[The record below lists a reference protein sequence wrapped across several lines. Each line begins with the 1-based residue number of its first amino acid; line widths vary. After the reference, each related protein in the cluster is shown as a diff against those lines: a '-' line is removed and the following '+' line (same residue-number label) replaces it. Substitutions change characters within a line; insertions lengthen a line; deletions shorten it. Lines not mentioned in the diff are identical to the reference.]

1 MAKKNNKLIIGGIIV
16 VAILVILSIFIFSKI
31 SPSEGSSLIDKISP
45 VSVIKYAD
53 ENSSIV
59 ITKNNLD
66 KTAKIKME
74 LFMEESEVKNDFM
87 DLTEFMTTMSCGLMQ
102 MAFFNETALEE
113 FNKAIQEWN
122 EMERVVEDDTG
133 KEIGEPENNPL
144 EGYEVKE
151 FTFSLQDKDTKKE
164 LSSCKVSGPSENDRI
179 ININ

>member
-1 MAKKNNKLIIGGIIV
+1 M
-16 VAILVILSIFIFSKI
+16 
-31 SPSEGSSLIDKISP
+31 DKISP

-122 EMERVVEDDTG
+122 EMEGVVEDDTG